1 MGRMN
6 DQAHFVGGVNGLAA
20 ILVDDDRIDNRI
32 WRSIGI
38 PMEDEEFLRA
48 GSQSAT
54 LSRRAP
60 DATATPRNHHATA
73 NSQQIR
79 STSGRA
85 VSKGDRGLLDGIDR
99 HVRAHHRTS
108 RIVDIVRGSSG
119 REVRGGGGKARRS

>member
-1 MGRMN
+1 MGRMH
-6 DQAHFVGGVNGLAA
+6 DQAHFIGGVNRLAT

-38 PMEDEEFLRA
+38 PMKDEEFLRA

-60 DATATPRNHHATA
+60 DATATARNHHATA
-73 NSQQIR
+73 NGQQVR

-85 VSKGDRGLLDGIDR
+85 VGKGDRGLLERIDR
-99 HVRAHHRTS
+99 HVRAHHRT
-108 RIVDIVRGSSG
+108 RCIIDIVRGSSG
-119 REVRGGGGKARRS
+119 REVRGGGGKSRRS